1 MAAPYSLDL
10 RERVVAAV
18 SAGMSRA
25 QAATHYQ
32 VSHSSAI
39 RWTRRQAETGSP
51 AALPM
56 GGKKP
61 FTLADEEAWIRARVE
76 EKPDI
81 TGRELLAE
89 LNQRGIEISYYG
101 VWHFVDHVGLSF
113 KKKSARQR
121 TGSRGC
127 RAPAAAVETVSKQDR
142 RRTADLYRRNLDQDE
157 HGPTLWARETRY
169 TPDRHQPA
177 WSLEDLHIHC
187 RIARGRHGRTCGLR

>member
-10 RERVVAAV
+10 RERVVTAV
-18 SAGMSRA
+18 ATGMSRA
-25 QAATHYQ
+25 QAAAHYQ

-39 RWTRRQAETGSP
+39 RWTRRLAETGSP

-61 FTLADEEAWIRARVE
+61 FSLANEEGWIRARVE

-89 LNQRGIEISYYG
+89 LKQRGIEVSYYG

-113 KKKSARQR
+113 KKAC
-121 TGSRGC
+121 T
-127 RAPAAAVETVSKQDR
+127 PA
-142 RRTADLYRRNLDQDE
+142 N
-157 HGPTLWARETRY
+157 
-169 TPDRHQPA
+169 
-177 WSLEDLHIHC
+177 
-187 RIARGRHGRTCGLR
+187 RIAPMWRVGGGNGYGTRTRSPPVD

>member
-18 SAGMSRA
+18 AAGMSRKR
-25 QAATHYQ
+25 AAAHYQ

-61 FTLADEEAWIRARVE
+61 FTLADEEAWIRARVA
-76 EKPDI
+76 EKPDL

-89 LNQRGIEISYYG
+89 LNQRGIEVSYYG
-101 VWHFVDHVGLSF
+101 VWHFLDHVGLSF
-113 KKKSARQR
+113 KKKAS
-121 TGSRGC
+121 T
-127 RAPAAAVETVSKQDR
+127 PA
-142 RRTADLYRRNLDQDE
+142 N
-157 HGPTLWARETRY
+157 
-169 TPDRHQPA
+169 
-177 WSLEDLHIHC
+177 
-187 RIARGRHGRTCGLR
+187 RIAPTSRAGVGNGSDTSTRSPPDG

>member
-18 SAGMSRA
+18 AAGMSRA
-25 QAATHYQ
+25 QAAAHYQ

-39 RWTRRQAETGSP
+39 RWSKRLAETGSP

-56 GGKKP
+56 GGQKP
-61 FTLADEEAWIRARVE
+61 FALANEEAWIRARVE

-89 LNQRGIEISYYG
+89 LNQRGIEVSYYG

-113 KKKSARQR
+113 KKKPARQR
-121 TGSRGC
+121 AGSRGR
-127 RAPAAAVETVSKQDR
+127 RAPAAAMETTPEQDPR
-142 RRTADLYRRNLDQDE
+142 RPTDLHRRNLGEDQHD
-157 HGPTLWARETRY
+157 AA
-169 TPDRHQPA
+169 A
-177 WSLEDLHIHC
+177 WSL
-187 RIARGRHGRTCGLR
+187 RQR

>member
-18 SAGMSRA
+18 AAGMSRA
-25 QAATHYQ
+25 QAATHFQ

-39 RWTRRQAETGSP
+39 RWTRRQAENGSP

-61 FTLADEEAWIRARVE
+61 FTLANEEAWIRARIE
-76 EKPDI
+76 EKPDV

-89 LNQRGIEISYYG
+89 LNHRGIEISYYG

-113 KKKSARQR
+113 KKKACTPANKIAPTSRAGGGNGSSTR
-121 TGSRGC
+121 TRS
-127 RAPAAAVETVSKQDR
+127 APA
-142 RRTADLYRRNLDQDE
+142 
-157 HGPTLWARETRY
+157 G
-169 TPDRHQPA
+169 
-177 WSLEDLHIHC
+177 
-187 RIARGRHGRTCGLR
+187 